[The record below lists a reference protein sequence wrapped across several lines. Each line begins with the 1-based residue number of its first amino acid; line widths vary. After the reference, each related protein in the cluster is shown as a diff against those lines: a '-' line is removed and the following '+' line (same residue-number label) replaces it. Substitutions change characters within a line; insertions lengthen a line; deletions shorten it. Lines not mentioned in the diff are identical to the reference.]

1 MVLFSGTKNI
11 DFQNLQFID
20 SPSEQK
26 STKINDFSPIEQ
38 HQTREIS
45 DWDQNTLAVENKEY
59 YRLCVYIP

>member
-45 DWDQNTLAVENKEY
+45 DWDQNTLAVENK
-59 YRLCVYIP
+59 